1 MSTDTTAWLAA
12 EAAAAQTLNF
22 DDPQTSD
29 AQRDAA
35 IRTLLTRRLNAVTQ
49 PSLEINRLYEAQ
61 ARARE
66 AVKLLKDLIG
76 RAPRVLGIIRGALRK
91 AFALDPDTLLF
102 TEFRPPPL
110 PQKVYSLTEK
120 GLALLIDPDVP
131 LDINQFTTLRIKD
144 EPARTLPF
152 TAWDALVRVK
162 GLALLGQ
169 VEKAERDYW
178 QQLAYGS
185 WLTRKQRWVQLR
197 KSLFA
202 EHALLAHRVYQ
213 LSDRGY
219 AMVRKVMEIPGA
231 DARRRAAGDWAS
243 IQVSR
248 VAWPGTNRAL
258 VPVPGALYIYRE
270 GIAGDTPHVIYLPGL
285 IREFYEFSSWYRMQ
299 CDLPALV
306 NGPLSQVLWQCLPL
320 RRWHELCNTPS
331 VTPQAFTLQLIGV
344 HQEDV
349 LLASATE
356 LLEAQWDNE
365 VACALS
371 INPAAVGVQGV
382 GQFNAPEV
390 KRFLKFIEKGRRRL
404 ACSLLLGNSLDALP
418 EWDHQRRSG
427 EIVCASLTPD
437 LALKTREA
445 QLKRSEKGLM
455 ALLDPTDV
463 GKSTA
468 PYQDFLNLE
477 QRWQAQVST
486 ASQLAHGPHERMFEK
501 AFWLEQP
508 LGTSNRGSLVGTA
521 LRRALLL
528 EAQMQQQLNLMPS
541 VHLERLNTVLS
552 ESWVPGDSAADTC
565 VLQVTVGSESDPL
578 YPLLGAS
585 LVTTNQ
591 ALAHPNGPHSV
602 LLCVTGL
609 YGALVPFD
617 NLNAFA
623 EGLQTSLK
631 SPDGSVLWRCI
642 GRDQREV
649 ARAAIT
655 ALPRNTALVVNYE
668 AIKRPLLKDWFTKLM
683 QHYAALNKLAGKG
696 VRLFSEMSDPQLSRM
711 LLAQELFECLQVP
724 ANDARTLA
732 LSNINLLRV
741 AATQAKKLP
750 SWLGYASSGS
760 RKHYKRLSRR
770 YLTNA
775 FAVESKLWRDLPS
788 LESFA
793 RNALIARLTQDGF
806 YPQLDI
812 DKPLLDLPDDVSS
825 QLCGSSSQCVVG
837 DRDIKMVVSSQR
849 TTFSMLQLALHNL
862 DPKAP
867 WTRWRLNR
875 ARWLDLAWKERL
887 SVRYLID
894 TLSSL
899 DLGGAYD
906 KLILEAFYPPASS
919 PATSPGLSQALVY
932 RALQQR
938 AQMQL
943 YSAVQQ
949 GLGEKGQ
956 RLFTLAMA
964 ARSASDLKKDGLDVQ
979 LAVLRLMD
987 AASEHDRHIAGLLFI
1002 HDRLSKLCVV
1012 YWPMAAAS
1020 RVIVAYASLAE
1031 AEKAMNLVGALP
1043 ENQKVLARQVAP
1055 GWEAQALDRYPDG
1068 DLGVRLRQP
1077 HWREPGQTILY
1088 RFVAALVEFFWARPK
1103 IPRADQESVEAL
1115 IKEQIESQPEHWLA
1129 AAPTATGNAM
1139 LLLAHAQVFELQRR
1153 TQAQSQS
1160 SQTLEQYREQRL
1172 GEQHDATI
1180 RGLLGF
1186 VPVLG
1191 VGISLYEMLLAARR
1205 YHYSGSAH
1213 DAVDVGFLTILAFV
1227 DVLTS
1232 FGPSPKGARV
1242 SRVALGR
1249 LHRHQG
1255 FMLGARTG
1263 LKPSPIKPRH
1273 LLEHFQSPVGLDG
1286 AVELAGPGGKGR
1298 YAKNGQQFI
1307 REGNDVYP
1315 IYQRENERGLRL
1327 KKSQGGGQDE
1337 LTLNIEHPREWLLGA
1352 DAPKAGPSSGVHNP
1366 WRAPTPPSPDWHP
1379 PVIRTAT
1386 ENRIYQ
1392 STTLANHWLDWRTQV
1407 SADQLSGSPAPWIFH
1422 LALDPQGYPHNVL
1435 RVAPPNTSI
1444 SDPNSG
1450 FYRVLP
1456 PGDHAPLTGIV
1467 FITRNEP
1474 LVSLAEVDI
1483 VRWTGRD
1490 RRDQPLPVSR
1500 TLTGGWQNHP
1510 PLFDR
1515 PLQQYV
1521 AEAFPTMTNRTR
1533 DFVVLRM
1540 IELSGPSRPATAS
1553 HMLGLRAA
1561 LDEWLPPAPARP
1573 GQTDDLLR
1581 MLRPIP
1587 IARNTTFINYQGVA
1601 PGLERIDFI
1610 PSIMPAKRL
1619 QHGGKAVTVDRHT
1632 TQRAAVRSVLEQQG
1646 FIIRDVNVWRYGK
1659 SIRESLVT
1667 HPNSPARLYY
1677 VSYEWAEMGNV
1688 RLYKRFENKWFDLA
1702 LRSYKDPALVREVT
1716 NARFE
1721 QRLVP
1726 ILAGIHWPIMGDI
1739 SPTVYFVKLR
1749 PAS

>member
-12 EAAAAQTLNF
+12 DAAAAQALDF

-29 AQRDAA
+29 AERDAA
-35 IRTLLTRRLNAVTQ
+35 IRTLLTRRLNEVSQ
-49 PSLEINRLYEAQ
+49 PSHEINRLYEAQ

-66 AVKLLKDLIG
+66 AAKSLKGLIG
-76 RAPRVLGIIRGALRK
+76 RAPRVLGIIRSALRK
-91 AFALDPDTLLF
+91 AFALDPDTLMF
-102 TEFRPPPL
+102 TESRPPPL

-120 GLALLIDPDVP
+120 ALALLIDPDVP
-131 LDINQFTTLRIKD
+131 LDINQFTVLLIKD
-144 EPARTLPF
+144 EPARALAF

-185 WLTRKQRWVQLR
+185 WLTRKQHWVQLR
-197 KSLFA
+197 KSVFA
-202 EHALLAHRVYQ
+202 ENALLAHRVYH
-213 LSDRGY
+213 LSDRGF

-231 DARRRAAGDWAS
+231 DARRRAAGEWAS

-248 VAWPGTNRAL
+248 VAWPGTNQAL
-258 VPVPGALYIYRE
+258 VPVPGALHIYRDD
-270 GIAGDTPHVIYLPGL
+270 IAGDAPHVIYLPGL

-299 CDLPALV
+299 CDLPVLV

-371 INPAAVGVQGV
+371 INPAAVGVQGA
-382 GQFNAPEV
+382 GQFSAPDV
-390 KRFLKFIEKGRRRL
+390 KRLLKFIEKGRRRL
-404 ACSLLLGNSLDALP
+404 ARSALLGNTLNTLP
-418 EWDHQRRSG
+418 EWDQKRRSG

-445 QLKRSEKGLM
+445 QLDRYEKGLM

-463 GKSTA
+463 SKSSA
-468 PYQDFLNLE
+468 PYQDFLSLE
-477 QRWQAQVST
+477 QRWQEQVST
-486 ASQLAHGPHERMFEK
+486 ASQLAHGPHDRMFQK
-501 AFWLEQP
+501 AYWLEQP
-508 LGTSNRGSLVGTA
+508 LGAFNRGSLVGTA

-565 VLQVTVGSESDPL
+565 VLQVTVGSESGQM
-578 YPLLGAS
+578 YPLLGAL
-585 LVTTNQ
+585 LVTTHQ
-591 ALAHPNGPHSV
+591 ALVHPSGPHSV

-623 EGLQTSLK
+623 EGLQASLK
-631 SPDGSVLWRCI
+631 SRDGSVLWRCI

-655 ALPRNTALVVNYE
+655 ALPKNTALVVNYE
-668 AIKRPLLKDWFTKLM
+668 AIKRAPLKDWFIKLM
-683 QHYAALNKLAGKG
+683 QHYAALNKLVGKG

-732 LSNINLLRV
+732 LANINLLHM

-750 SWLGYASSGS
+750 SWLGIASSGS
-760 RKHYKRLSRR
+760 RRHYKRLSRR
-770 YLTNA
+770 YLVSA
-775 FAVESKLWRDLPS
+775 FAVESKLWRDLPD

-812 DKPLLDLPDDVSS
+812 DKPLMDLPDDVSA
-825 QLCGSSSQCVVG
+825 QLCGWSSQCAVG
-837 DRDIKMVVSSQR
+837 DRDITKTVSPQR
-849 TTFSMLQLALHNL
+849 TTFSLLQLALHNL

-875 ARWLDLAWKERL
+875 ARWLDPAWKERL
-887 SVRYLID
+887 SVRYLIN

-899 DLGGAYD
+899 DLGGEYD
-906 KLILEAFYPPASS
+906 KLIHEAFYPTASS
-919 PATSPGLSQALVY
+919 LTTSAGLSQALVY

-949 GLGEKGQ
+949 GLGDKGQ

-964 ARSASDLKKDGLDVQ
+964 ARSASDLKKDGFDVQ

-987 AASEHDRHIAGLLFI
+987 ATPEHDRHIAGLLFI

-1020 RVIVAYASLAE
+1020 RVIVAYASLDE

-1043 ENQKVLARQVAP
+1043 ENQKALARQVAP

-1068 DLGVRLRQP
+1068 DLGVQP
-1077 HWREPGQTILY
+1077 RRPHSLEPGQPGLY
-1088 RFVAALVEFFWARPK
+1088 RFIAILVEFFLAPPK
-1103 IPRADQESVEAL
+1103 MPPDDQERVEAL

-1129 AAPTATGNAM
+1129 AAPTANGNAIA
-1139 LLLAHAQVFELQRR
+1139 LLAHAQVFELQRR

-1172 GEQHDATI
+1172 EEQHDATI
-1180 RGLLGF
+1180 RGLLSF
-1186 VPVLG
+1186 LPVLG
-1191 VGISLYEMLLAARR
+1191 VGVSLYEMLLAARR
-1205 YHYSGSAH
+1205 YHFSGSAH
-1213 DAVDVGFLTILAFV
+1213 DAVDVAFLTLIAFV

-1249 LHRHQG
+1249 LHRHQR
-1255 FMLGARTG
+1255 FTLGARAG
-1263 LKPSPIKPRH
+1263 LKPSLIKPRH

-1298 YAKNGQQFI
+1298 YVKNGQQFI
-1307 REGNDVYP
+1307 REGKDVYP
-1315 IYQRENERGLRL
+1315 VYQRLNEEGLRL

-1337 LTLNIEHPREWLLGA
+1337 LILHIEQPREWLLRA
-1352 DAPKAGPSSGVHNP
+1352 DAPMPGPSSGVWQP
-1366 WRAPTPPSPDWHP
+1366 WAPTRGVTDWSPPSRTVTKANLRALPVPNSSWQAWGFGRSDPLIEVPPLGRNIYRVPSTSGFPAYDVLRLGPDYY
-1379 PVIRTAT
+1379 R
-1386 ENRIYQ
+1386 
-1392 STTLANHWLDWRTQV
+1392 LL
-1407 SADQLSGSPAPWIFH
+1407 
-1422 LALDPQGYPHNVL
+1422 PQGTN
-1435 RVAPPNTSI
+1435 ASS
-1444 SDPNSG
+1444 SD
-1450 FYRVLP
+1450 
-1456 PGDHAPLTGIV
+1456 IV
-1467 FITRNEP
+1467 FIMRNHDISVRASLDVERWLGVGAAEQPIPMTLGANRLWTPHQVLLNEP
-1474 LVSLAEVDI
+1474 MDVTI
-1483 VRWTGRD
+1483 GR
-1490 RRDQPLPVSR
+1490 
-1500 TLTGGWQNHP
+1500 
-1510 PLFDR
+1510 
-1515 PLQQYV
+1515 
-1521 AEAFPTMTNRTR
+1521 AFPGMTP
-1533 DFVVLRM
+1533 
-1540 IELSGPSRPATAS
+1540 GSRRIIADRLVTLADTGTTVTAS
-1553 HMLGLRAA
+1553 HLLNIRAT
-1561 LDEWLPPAPARP
+1561 LDRWTAAATPDRMP
-1573 GQTDDLLR
+1573 DLLR
-1581 MLRPIP
+1581 MLRPAGEP
-1587 IARNTTFINYQGVA
+1587 GDVRINIGVDGQS
-1601 PGLERIDFI
+1601 PGGMRLDFSLPFSINPLLEQRG
-1610 PSIMPAKRL
+1610 PG
-1619 QHGGKAVTVDRHT
+1619 HGALRA
-1632 TQRAAVRSVLEQQG
+1632 QSASAAVRHILERHG
-1646 FIIRDVNVWRYGK
+1646 FTVRGIPRRNGGSSTTDFYC
-1659 SIRESLVT
+1659 T
-1667 HPNSPARLYY
+1667 HPHSNS
-1677 VSYEWAEMGNV
+1677 
-1688 RLYKRFENKWFDLA
+1688 
-1702 LRSYKDPALVREVT
+1702 
-1716 NARFE
+1716 
-1721 QRLVP
+1721 
-1726 ILAGIHWPIMGDI
+1726 
-1739 SPTVYFVKLR
+1739 VYFVLNNWVESRSVPLNSRLAPELCDAWFRRRLR
-1749 PAS
+1749 AASPYSREFAAIEQAMTENRLVRLIAGIQWHSRYTGPASVYFAKVAPFNP

>member
-76 RAPRVLGIIRGALRK
+76 HAPRVLGIIRGALRK

-213 LSDRGY
+213 LSDRGF

-258 VPVPGALYIYRE
+258 VPVPGALHIYRDD
-270 GIAGDTPHVIYLPGL
+270 IAGDTPHVIYLPGL

-331 VTPQAFTLQLIGV
+331 VTPQAFTLQLMGV

-445 QLKRSEKGLM
+445 QLKRYEKGLM

-468 PYQDFLNLE
+468 PYQDFLNLD
-477 QRWQAQVST
+477 QRWQEQVST
-486 ASQLAHGPHERMFEK
+486 VSQLAHAPHERMFEK

-565 VLQVTVGSESDPL
+565 VLQVTVGSESGQL
-578 YPLLGAS
+578 YPLLGAL
-585 LVTTNQ
+585 LVTTHQ
-591 ALAHPNGPHSV
+591 ALAHPSGPHSV
-602 LLCVTGL
+602 LLYVTGL
-609 YGALVPFD
+609 YGGLVPFD
-617 NLNAFA
+617 NVNAFA
-623 EGLQTSLK
+623 KGLQASLK
-631 SPDGSVLWRCI
+631 SRDGSVLWRCI
-642 GRDQREV
+642 ERDHRV
-649 ARAAIT
+649 AARGWIQ
-655 ALPRNTALVVNYE
+655 ALPKDAPLVVSYE
-668 AIKRPLLKDWFTKLM
+668 AIKRTMLKDLFIKLM
-683 QHYAALNKLAGKG
+683 QRYAALNKRVGRG
-696 VRLFSEMSDPQLSRM
+696 VRLFSEVSDPQLSRM

-732 LSNINLLRV
+732 LANINLLQM

-750 SWLGYASSGS
+750 SWLGIASTGS
-760 RKHYKRLSRR
+760 RRHYKRLLRR
-770 YLTNA
+770 YLMNA
-775 FAVESKLWRDLPS
+775 FAVENKLWRDLPD

-793 RNALIARLTQDGF
+793 RNGLIARLTRDGF
-806 YPQLDI
+806 YPRLDI
-812 DKPLLDLPDDVSS
+812 DKPLIDLPDDVSS
-825 QLCGSSSQCVVG
+825 QLCGWSSQCAVG
-837 DRDIKMVVSSQR
+837 DRDTKKVVSSQR
-849 TTFSMLQLALHNL
+849 TTFSLLQLALHNL

-875 ARWLDLAWKERL
+875 ARWLDPAWKERL
-887 SVRYLID
+887 SVRYLIN

-899 DLGGAYD
+899 DLGGEYD
-906 KLILEAFYPPASS
+906 KRILKAFYPPTST

-932 RALQQR
+932 RALRQR

-949 GLGEKGQ
+949 GLSDKAQ

-964 ARSASDLKKDGLDVQ
+964 AGSASDLKKDGFDVE

-987 AASEHDRHIAGLLFI
+987 ATPEHDRHIAGLLFI

-1020 RVIVAYASLAE
+1020 RVIVAYASLDE
-1031 AEKAMNLVGALP
+1031 AEKALNLIGALP
-1043 ENQKVLARQVAP
+1043 ENQKALARQVAP
-1055 GWEAQALDRYPDG
+1055 GWEAQALAGYPG
-1068 DLGVRLRQP
+1068 QDLEVQP
-1077 HWREPGQTILY
+1077 RRPHSLEPGQPVLY
-1088 RFVAALVEFFWARPK
+1088 RFVAMLVEFFLAPHK
-1103 IPRADQESVEAL
+1103 KPAVDNESIEAL

-1129 AAPTATGNAM
+1129 AAPTTCGNAM
-1139 LLLAHAQVFELQRR
+1139 ALLAHAKVFDLQRR

-1160 SQTLEQYREQRL
+1160 SQALEQYREQRL

-1205 YHYSGSAH
+1205 YHHSGSAH
-1213 DAVDVGFLTILAFV
+1213 DAVDVAFLTMLAFF

-1232 FGPSPKGARV
+1232 FGPSAKGARV

-1255 FMLGARTG
+1255 VTLGTRAG

-1273 LLEHFQSPVGLDG
+1273 LLEHFQSPDGLDG
-1286 AVELAGPGGKGR
+1286 AIELAGPGAKGR
-1298 YAKNGQQFI
+1298 YAKDGRQFI
-1307 REGNDVYP
+1307 REGKDIYQV
-1315 IYQRENERGLRL
+1315 YQRENEWGLRL
-1327 KKSQGGGQDE
+1327 KKSQGEGQDE
-1337 LTLNIEHPREWLLGA
+1337 LILNIEQPHEWQLGA
-1352 DAPKAGPSSGVHNP
+1352 DAPVPGPSSGVWQP
-1366 WRAPTPPSPDWHP
+1366 WAPTRSAADWSPPSRTGLEANLRALPVPTSAWQAWGFRRSDALIEVPPLGRNIYRVAATPGAAAFDLLRLGPDYY
-1379 PVIRTAT
+1379 R
-1386 ENRIYQ
+1386 
-1392 STTLANHWLDWRTQV
+1392 LL
-1407 SADQLSGSPAPWIFH
+1407 
-1422 LALDPQGYPHNVL
+1422 PQGTN
-1435 RVAPPNTSI
+1435 AS
-1444 SDPNSG
+1444 SSS
-1450 FYRVLP
+1450 
-1456 PGDHAPLTGIV
+1456 IV
-1467 FITRNEP
+1467 FIMRNQD
-1474 LVSLAEVDI
+1474 VSFRASVDI
-1483 VRWTGRD
+1483 ERWLGVAAAEQPIPATLGANGLWTPHQVLFNERLDVTVGRAFPAMTPGSRRFVADRLTELADTGPRVTATHLLNIRATLDRWTAPGNPD
-1490 RRDQPLPVSR
+1490 RLP
-1500 TLTGGWQNHP
+1500 
-1510 PLFDR
+1510 
-1515 PLQQYV
+1515 
-1521 AEAFPTMTNRTR
+1521 
-1533 DFVVLRM
+1533 
-1540 IELSGPSRPATAS
+1540 
-1553 HMLGLRAA
+1553 
-1561 LDEWLPPAPARP
+1561 
-1573 GQTDDLLR
+1573 DLLR
-1581 MLRPIP
+1581 MLRPAGEP
-1587 IARNTTFINYQGVA
+1587 GALTINIGIDGVA
-1601 PGLERIDFI
+1601 PGGTRLDFTPPLHLDPSLLRRSRGNGVLRSRAVHTAVRQILERYGFTVRSI
-1610 PSIMPAKRL
+1610 PRR
-1619 QHGGKAVTVDRHT
+1619 HGGAST
-1632 TQRAAVRSVLEQQG
+1632 
-1646 FIIRDVNVWRYGK
+1646 RDFYC
-1659 SIRESLVT
+1659 T
-1667 HPNSPARLYY
+1667 HPHS
-1677 VSYEWAEMGNV
+1677 S
-1688 RLYKRFENKWFDLA
+1688 
-1702 LRSYKDPALVREVT
+1702 S
-1716 NARFE
+1716 
-1721 QRLVP
+1721 
-1726 ILAGIHWPIMGDI
+1726 
-1739 SPTVYFVKLR
+1739 VYFVLNNWVDNRNVSLR
-1749 PAS
+1749 SRVAPQLSEAWFRERIGSQSPFSAEFAAIDQAMTQNRLVRIVAGIQWQVRYGEPASVYFAKVAPFNP